1 MCSGKSTLGRA
12 VAEITGVP
20 FVDLDQAV
28 ERRVGMSV
36 REIFDT
42 QGEAAFRFLER
53 QLLSEICREGAPTI
67 VACGGGLPCQPGA
80 MDEMRSC
87 GLTVWLQPSA
97 DRLID
102 RLMEGRAKRPL
113 LAGISTRSDMQ
124 AFAKKMLAERTP
136 FYAQAQTQFD
146 SSLLETEEEIAA
158 TARRFA
164 EEMRLPVGRTA
175 HASMQTTSSKI

>member
-28 ERRVGMSV
+28 ERRAGMSV
-36 REIFDT
+36 REFFET
-42 QGEAAFRFLER
+42 QGEEAFRRLER
-53 QLLSEICREGAPTI
+53 QLLGEMCQSGEAVI

-80 MDEMRSC
+80 MDEMRRH
-87 GLTVWLQPSA
+87 GLTVWLRPSA

-102 RLMEGRAKRPL
+102 RLMDGRDKRPL
-113 LAGISTRSDMQ
+113 LAGIRTREEMR
-124 AFAKKMLAERTP
+124 AFATDMLAKRTP
-136 FYAQAQTQFD
+136 YYAQAQAEFD

-164 EEMRLPVGRTA
+164 EEMCLPVGRLGR
-175 HASMQTTSSKI
+175 ASLQTTSSKI